1 MNKVKMLDAFKK
13 KAERLANHR
22 KDPRFRK
29 VMGFLKAKGLLDT
42 NLHILATPSVR
53 LDIEDVLWAGKYV
66 EPRILEVLPAAIL
79 RFKKN
84 WVGLD
89 NAPPELLEV
98 IECIRQNRE
107 FGHSFEGLE
116 YKKMKFWA
124 NAPLKDKRTKPV
136 QEKRRSKI
144 FRLRPESLLKL
155 ETLVK
160 SKRFSDQTEAL
171 EAAIE
176 KL

>member
-1 MNKVKMLDAFKK
+1 MNKIKMLDAFKK
-13 KAERLANHR
+13 KAERLAKHR
-22 KDPRFRK
+22 KDPRFKK

-42 NLHILATPSVR
+42 NLQILATPSIR
-53 LDIEDVLWAGKYV
+53 LNIQDALWAGKNI
-66 EPRILEVLPAAIL
+66 EPRILEVLPAAVL
-79 RFKKN
+79 RFNKN
-84 WVGLD
+84 WIELD
-89 NAPPELLEV
+89 NAPHDFHEV
-98 IECIRQNRE
+98 MKCIRQNSE
-107 FGHSFEGLE
+107 LGPDFEGLE

-124 NAPLKDKRTKPV
+124 NAPLKDRRTKPV

-155 ETLVK
+155 ERLVK
-160 SKRFSDQTEAL
+160 SRKFSDQTEAL